1 MTMKT
6 RIRDQWQDPTRQ
18 ASTEDNALAL
28 AYVCWQLALTSARNL
43 HAEDFVYQDDT
54 QRVTVIREYLVFLV
68 HTADRLAFEL
78 LDEAQRA
85 LFMSSLAAGC
95 ARHLQRNTE
104 EILGIKDYVEQFIDT
119 LNQRNS
125 EYGQCVFANGAPGYS
140 LLRAF
145 GERIQI
151 VMGRD
156 QTNRWVIDQVMDID
170 GPEAVAQ
177 LGRSLQKLCATQ
189 KPAPKDPQ

>member
-1 MTMKT
+1 MKT

-54 QRVTVIREYLVFLV
+54 QRVGVIREYLMFLV

-85 LFMSSLAAGC
+85 PFISSLAAGC

-104 EILGIKDYVEQFIDT
+104 EILGAGDYAGQFIDA

-125 EYGQCVFANGAPGYS
+125 EYGQCAFANGVPGYS

-151 VMGRD
+151 IMGRD
-156 QTNRWVIDQVMDID
+156 QTNRWVIDQVMEID

-177 LGRSLQKLCATQ
+177 LGRSLQKLYAIQ
-189 KPAPKDPQ
+189 KPAPKGSQ

>member
-1 MTMKT
+1 MKT

-18 ASTEDNALAL
+18 ASTEGNALAL

-43 HAEDFVYQDDT
+43 HAEDFVYQDDI
-54 QRVTVIREYLVFLV
+54 QRVGVIREYLVFLA

-85 LFMSSLAAGC
+85 PFISSLAAGC

-104 EILGIKDYVEQFIDT
+104 EILGAGDYAGQFIDA
-119 LNQRNS
+119 LNRRNS
-125 EYGQCVFANGAPGYS
+125 EYGQCAFANGTPGYS

-145 GERIQI
+145 GESIQI
-151 VMGRD
+151 IMGHD
-156 QTNRWVIDQVMDID
+156 QTNRWAIDQVMDID

-177 LGRSLQKLCATQ
+177 LGRSLQKLYATQ
-189 KPAPKDPQ
+189 KPTPKGGQR